1 MVILICSLLN
11 RGGPAFSKGDPAFS
25 RGGGGPGSSCLI
37 LIIIECFTFQA
48 KSCPFTLTLSKYAY
62 ADL

>member
-1 MVILICSLLN
+1 MVCNL

-25 RGGGGPGSSCLI
+25 RGGGWSGVQLLI
-37 LIIIECFTFQA
+37 PIIIECFTFQA
-48 KSCPFTLTLSKYAY
+48 KSCPFSLTLSKYTY